1 MSNGFNRINLTTG
14 VNVTEFEHK
23 FEYQWGG
30 VDTPFTKM
38 KRWAKKQNP
47 IIQHL
52 ALGFIKWLWQKWV
65 DGRVNMEMASV
76 DKQAEE
82 IKKQWE
88 NDDPDPWVV
97 DSSPS
102 EVEGLDNISI
112 SWRNHE
118 REDHISNIRKDE

>member
-1 MSNGFNRINLTTG
+1 MTG
-14 VNVTEFEHK
+14 GNVTEFEHK

-52 ALGFIKWLWQKWV
+52 ALGFIEWLWQKWV
-65 DGRVNMEMASV
+65 DGRVDMEMASV

-118 REDHISNIRKDE
+118 REDHTSNIRKDE